1 MAWTGRGSIQ
11 GPQGIQGDPG
21 IQGEP
26 GADGG
31 TTPHAARHAVGGDD
45 PVSPASIGASDTTHT
60 HDTRYYTETESD
72 TLLSGKANTS
82 HTHATGDVTSG
93 SFAIARIPT
102 GTTSTTVSL
111 GNHTHAYI
119 PTTSAGAASG
129 VATLDSATRVP
140 AAQMPRTPTTVRSVT
155 AAATTTLD
163 PTTDGNIV
171 NIPSGINITSL
182 GVNTTGATD
191 GQVLRV
197 RVIASAAIAVTV
209 ASAVR
214 TSTSVTR
221 GAYNVPSGQAL
232 IAAFEYVSGLSTG
245 VWVLTAATISAT

>member
-1 MAWTGRGSIQ
+1 MPWTDRGSIQ
-11 GPQGIQGDPG
+11 GPQGV
-21 IQGEP
+21 
-26 GADGG
+26 DGG

-45 PVSPASIGASDTTHT
+45 PVSPASIGASATT
-60 HDTRYYTETESD
+60 
-72 TLLSGKANTS
+72 

-93 SFAIARIPT
+93 TFVIGRIPT

-119 PTTSAGAASG
+119 PTSQKAAASG
-129 VATLDSATRVP
+129 VASLDSTTRVP
-140 AAQMPRTPTTVRSVT
+140 TAQMPRTPTTVRSVT

-163 PTTDGNIV
+163 PTVDGNIV
-171 NIPSGINITSL
+171 NISSGINITAL
-182 GVNTTGATD
+182 GASTTGATD

-214 TSTSVTR
+214 TSTNITR